1 MKKLNIYIISFI
13 LLAFAA
19 CDNDFESEFDLSPDE
34 RANEAVKE
42 FKEALTASSEYGWLT
57 HYYPNPDKLGSVTYM
72 LKFEE
77 TGTVNV
83 NWDYYDF
90 PDEAEYSVKMLE
102 KPLLI
107 FDTYSKF
114 SRMTDPEIGKA
125 GKGFG
130 GELEFGFIRKS
141 ADGDTL
147 YLAERVNEDP
157 MVLVKATAETSTQL
171 REYAKYTE
179 HLERLN
185 EKVVVPFY
193 FNLSV
198 EGWDTK
204 VNMVF
209 SGDKIIAFL
218 NYVDG
223 GETKRELM
231 PVNFTHEGFEF
242 HHPFVLN
249 GIGVKS
255 FKYDEAKNQF
265 DVTDAGVSG
274 TFKYEGVCPAHL
286 DGMTDK
292 FFGPKIFGGS
302 VKIFSPKLFNLI
314 DGIYPEAAFSY
325 ASTDTY
331 VMPWWPRS
339 FALNFSDGS
348 ILKIAVN
355 YVKETEDIVKIEFL
369 NYKTGWSAP
378 FDDLAY
384 IEGLMA
390 TEKGQAIK
398 ALITSTKGWTIVPIE
413 LKKYGS
419 SYCIVS
425 NEDPE
430 MYMTFG
436 LTYVEDDN

>member
-1 MKKLNIYIISFI
+1 MKKINLYITSLI

-19 CDNDFESEFDLSPDE
+19 CNNDFESEFDLSPDE

-42 FKEALTASSEYGWLT
+42 FKEALCSSEYGWLT
-57 HYYPNPDKLGSVTYM
+57 HYYPNPDKLGAVTYM
-72 LKFEE
+72 LKFGES
-77 TGTVNV
+77 GTVSM
-83 NWDYYDF
+83 NWELYDYQ
-90 PDEAEYSVKMLE
+90 DEAEYSVKMIDQ
-102 KPLLI
+102 PLLV

-114 SRMTDPEIGKA
+114 SKMTDPEIGEA

-157 MVLVKATAETSTQL
+157 MVLVKATAETASQL
-171 REYAKYTE
+171 QEYAKHAEY
-179 HLERLN
+179 LERLN
-185 EKVVVPFY
+185 ETVVVPFY

-198 EGWDTK
+198 EGWDAE
-204 VNMVF
+204 VNMVY
-209 SGDKIIAFL
+209 SGDKTIAFL
-218 NYVDG
+218 TYLDAGV
-223 GETKRELM
+223 TKHDLM
-231 PVNFTHEGFEF
+231 PINFTHEGFEF

-265 DVTDAGVSG
+265 DVSDAGVAG
-274 TFKYEGVCPAHL
+274 AFRYEGVCPAHL

-292 FFGPKIFGGS
+292 FFGPRTFGDMAR
-302 VKIFSPKLFNLI
+302 ILSPKLFNLI
-314 DGIYPEAAFSY
+314 DGVYPEAAFNY
-325 ASTDTY
+325 ASTDPY
-331 VMPWWPRS
+331 V
-339 FALNFSDGS
+339 GS
-348 ILKIAVN
+348 WSPCTFNLTFQDWNTLKVTVN
-355 YVKETEDIVKIEFL
+355 YVKKTEDVVVMEFL
-369 NYKTGWSAP
+369 GYTTGWSAP

-384 IEGLMA
+384 IESLMA

-398 ALITSTKGWTIVPIE
+398 AIITSAKGWTIVPVE
-413 LKKYGS
+413 LKEYGS
-419 SYCIVS
+419 SYILVS

-436 LTYVEDDN
+436 LTYEDA

>member
-1 MKKLNIYIISFI
+1 MKTLNLYITSLI
-13 LLAFAA
+13 LLAFSA
-19 CDNDFESEFDLSPDE
+19 CNNDFESEFDLSPDE
-34 RANEAVKE
+34 RASEAVKE
-42 FKEALTASSEYGWLT
+42 FKEALISSEYGWLT

-77 TGTVNV
+77 TGTVNM
-83 NWDYYDF
+83 NWELYDYS
-90 PDEAEYSVKMLE
+90 DEAEYSVKMLE

-114 SRMTDPEIGKA
+114 SKMTDPEIGIA

-130 GELEFGFIRKS
+130 GELEFGFIRQS

-157 MVLVKATAETSTQL
+157 MVLVKATAETTTQL
-171 REYAKYTE
+171 REYAKYTDL
-179 HLERLN
+179 LERLN

-198 EGWDTK
+198 EGWDAK
-204 VNMVF
+204 VNMVY

-223 GETKRELM
+223 GETKREFM
-231 PVNFTHEGFEF
+231 PVNFTHEGFQF
-242 HHPFVLN
+242 HHPLVFN
-249 GIGVKS
+249 GISVRS

-265 DVTDAGVSG
+265 DVTDAGVTG
-274 TFKYEGVCPAHL
+274 TFKYEGVCPAHV

-292 FFGPKIFGGS
+292 FFGPRTFGGS
-302 VKIFSPKLFNLI
+302 AKIFSPKLFDLI
-314 DGIYPEAAFSY
+314 DGVYPEAALNY
-325 ASTDTY
+325 VSTDTY
-331 VMPWWPRS
+331 VGSWSPCT
-339 FALNFSDGS
+339 FNLNFKDWNS
-348 ILKIAVN
+348 LKIKVN
-355 YVKETEDIVKIEFL
+355 YNKITEDVVEMEFL
-369 NYKTGWSAP
+369 GYAP
-378 FDDLAY
+378 HYAAPLDDLAY
-384 IEGLMA
+384 VEALMS

-413 LKKYGS
+413 LKEYGS
-419 SYCIVS
+419 SYCLVS

-436 LTYVEDDN
+436 LTYSDD